1 MGPAAFA
8 VAGGGDLPGLH
19 TALTG
24 LKLQSDPAYY
34 HVTPS
39 GGGGGRGG
47 GRGGGQAAVCGVG
60 VLLAKIQA
68 RFPREA
74 EALLR
79 PMGQMSHAEQI
90 HLSKSGRR
98 LARIPASARYQRW
111 AYVTPPS
118 VHMNHFYVVLYN
130 VYIGFD
136 VTSMF

>member
-1 MGPAAFA
+1 M
-8 VAGGGDLPGLH
+8 
-19 TALTG
+19 ALTG
-24 LKLQSDPAYY
+24 LKLQCDPAYY
-34 HVTPS
+34 HGTFGG

-47 GRGGGQAAVCGVG
+47 GRGGGWGGGQAAVCGVG

-111 AYVTPPS
+111 AYVTPSPPPS
-118 VHMNHFYVVLYN
+118 
-130 VYIGFD
+130 
-136 VTSMF
+136 T